1 MFKLFPLV
9 IYTDGATEGYL
20 KNGNIN
26 LDDLVIIKLE
36 MEKNLKIGIIG
47 AGIQGVCNALF
58 LQKKGYQVTLFDKD
72 EPGNLSASYGN
83 AGHFSPYAS
92 IPLNRPD
99 ILTDVPAMLLSSSG
113 PLAVKWNYVPKMI
126 PWFLKFLKNC
136 STKNMMHTAK
146 YMHQILD
153 LALPAYDELFDEI
166 DLSGL
171 VENKGIMYIWNDQ
184 NLKSRE
190 LEINIRNEIG
200 AEQQLL
206 NQKEIHDLEPNIK
219 KIYHAGVFY
228 KKARHARNPKKIL
241 LKLLDLFL
249 KKDGKFLKLNV
260 QDITFDNEKP
270 ILKSDVQTFIFD
282 RVVIACGAFSKKLTD
297 KLDEKIPL
305 DTERGYHVHFK
316 GCDHLVSRPVVFTN
330 RGFGMTPMEQG
341 LRVVGTVEFGGLEN
355 PLSKGRIKN
364 LVNNAKY
371 MLDGLPEHEDE
382 WLGFRPTLPD
392 YLPVI
397 GPSKN
402 YKNVFY
408 SFGHHHLGWTLA
420 AISGKIISNM
430 IANKNTNLNLEP
442 YSSKRF

>member
-1 MFKLFPLV
+1 MREDSKLRSS
-9 IYTDGATEGYL
+9 
-20 KNGNIN
+20 
-26 LDDLVIIKLE
+26 
-36 MEKNLKIGIIG
+36 IGVIG
-47 AGIQGVCNALF
+47 AGIQGVCISLC
-58 LQKKGYQVTLFDKD
+58 LIKKGFKVTLIDRD
-72 EPGNLSASYGN
+72 DPGKNSASYGN

-92 IPLNRPD
+92 LSMNRPD
-99 ILTDVPAMLLSSSG
+99 ILIDVPAMLLSSSG
-113 PLAVKWNYVPKMI
+113 PLALKWNYVPKMI

-153 LALPAYDELFDEI
+153 IALPAYDELFEEI
-166 DLSGL
+166 DLSEL
-171 VENKGIMYIWNDQ
+171 VESKGIMYIWNDQ
-184 NLKSRE
+184 NLKSRQ

-241 LKLLDLFL
+241 LKLFDLFL
-249 KKDGKFLKLNV
+249 KKGGKFLKLNI
-260 QDITFDNEKP
+260 QDIAFDNEKP
-270 ILKSDVQTFIFD
+270 ILKSDAQTFIFD

-305 DTERGYHVHFK
+305 DTERGYHIHFK
-316 GCDHLVSRPVVFTN
+316 GCDHLISRPVVFTN
-330 RGFGMTPMEQG
+330 RGFGITPMEQG

-382 WLGFRPTLPD
+382 WIGFRPTLPD

>member
-1 MFKLFPLV
+1 
-9 IYTDGATEGYL
+9 
-20 KNGNIN
+20 
-26 LDDLVIIKLE
+26 

-72 EPGNLSASYGN
+72 EPGNLSASFGN

-113 PLAVKWNYVPKMI
+113 PLALKWNYAFKMI
-126 PWFLKFLKNC
+126 PWFLKFIKNC

-206 NQKEIHDLEPNIK
+206 SQKEIHDLEPNIK

-228 KKARHARNPKKIL
+228 KKARHARNPKRIL
-241 LKLLDLFL
+241 LKLFDLFL
-249 KKDGKFLKLNV
+249 KKGGKFLKLNIK
-260 QDITFDNEKP
+260 DITFDNEKP
-270 ILKSDVQTFIFD
+270 TLKSEAQQFTFD

-305 DTERGYHVHFK
+305 DTERGYHIHFK
-316 GCDHLVSRPVVFTN
+316 GCEHLISRPVVFQN
-330 RGFGMTPMEQG
+330 RGFGMTPMEEG

-355 PLSKGRIKN
+355 PLSKNRIKN
-364 LVNNAKY
+364 LVNNARY
-371 MLDGLPEHEDE
+371 LLDGLPDDHEDE

-402 YKNVFY
+402 HKNIFY

-420 AISGKIISNM
+420 AISGKIISKM
-430 IANKNTNLNLEP
+430 IADKKTNLNLEP

>member
-1 MFKLFPLV
+1 
-9 IYTDGATEGYL
+9 
-20 KNGNIN
+20 
-26 LDDLVIIKLE
+26 

-72 EPGNLSASYGN
+72 EPGNLSASFGN

-113 PLAVKWNYVPKMI
+113 PLALKWNYAFKMI
-126 PWFLKFLKNC
+126 PWFLKFIKNC

-171 VENKGIMYIWNDQ
+171 VENKGIIYIWNDQ

-206 NQKEIHDLEPNIK
+206 SQKEIHDLEPNIK

-228 KKARHARNPKKIL
+228 KKARHAKNPKKIL
-241 LKLLDLFL
+241 LKLFDLFL
-249 KKDGKFLKLNV
+249 KKNGKFLKLNI

-270 ILKSDVQTFIFD
+270 TLKSEAQQFTFD

-305 DTERGYHVHFK
+305 DTERGYHIHFK
-316 GCDHLVSRPVVFTN
+316 GCEHLISRPVVFQN
-330 RGFGMTPMEQG
+330 RGFGVTPMEEG

-355 PLSKGRIKN
+355 PVSKGRIKN
-364 LVNNAKY
+364 LVNNARY
-371 MLDGLPEHEDE
+371 LLDGLPDDHEDE

-402 YKNVFY
+402 YKNIFY

-420 AISGKIISNM
+420 AISGKIISKM
-430 IANKNTNLNLEP
+430 IADKKTNLNLEP

>member
-1 MFKLFPLV
+1 MTNKLKV
-9 IYTDGATEGYL
+9 
-20 KNGNIN
+20 
-26 LDDLVIIKLE
+26 
-36 MEKNLKIGIIG
+36 GIIG

-58 LQKKGYQVTLFDKD
+58 LQKKGHQVTLFDRED
-72 EPGNLSASYGN
+72 PGSQTTSYGN

-99 ILTDVPAMLLSSSG
+99 IIRDVPAMLLSSTG
-113 PLAVKWNYVPKMI
+113 PLALKWNHVPKMI
-126 PWFLKFLKNC
+126 PWFIKFLKNC

-153 LALPAYDELFDEI
+153 ISLPAYDELFEEI

-206 NQKEIHDLEPNIK
+206 NKSEIHDLEPNIK
-219 KIYHAGVFY
+219 NIYHAGVFY
-228 KKARHARNPKKIL
+228 KKARHAKNPGKIW
-241 LKLLDLFL
+241 LKLFENFV
-249 KKDGKFLKLNV
+249 KKDGKFIKLNIK
-260 QDITFDNEKP
+260 DLDFDENKP
-270 ILKSDVQTFIFD
+270 VLRSETQRFIFD
-282 RVVIACGAFSKKLTD
+282 KLVISCGAFSKKLTD
-297 KLDEKIPL
+297 KLHENIPL
-305 DTERGYHVHFK
+305 DTERGYHIHFK
-316 GCDHLVSRPVVFTN
+316 ECDHLISRPVVFQN

-341 LRVVGTVEFGGLEN
+341 LRVVGTVEFGGLKN
-355 PLSKGRIKN
+355 PISKSRIKN
-364 LVNNAKY
+364 LVDNARY
-371 MLDGLPEHEDE
+371 LLDGLPDHHEDE

-408 SFGHHHLGWTLA
+408 SFGHHHLGWTLG
-420 AISGKIISNM
+420 AISGKIISKM
-430 IANKNTNLNLEP
+430 ISNENTNLDLKP
-442 YSSKRF
+442 YSSLRFS